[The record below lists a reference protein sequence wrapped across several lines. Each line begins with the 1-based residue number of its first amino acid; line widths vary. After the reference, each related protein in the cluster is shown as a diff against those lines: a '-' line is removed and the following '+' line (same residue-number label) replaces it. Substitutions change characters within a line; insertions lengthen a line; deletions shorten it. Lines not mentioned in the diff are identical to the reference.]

1 MIIIYKIKKRK
12 MENFEFELIKNLN
25 SENQK
30 ENFVIS
36 PLGLEL
42 VLSLCS
48 NGAEGNSKRNNKF
61 IKI

>member
-1 MIIIYKIKKRK
+1 MIIIYKIKKK
-12 MENFEFELIKNLN
+12 KTENFEFELIKNLN

-42 VLSLCS
+42 VL
-48 NGAEGNSKRNNKF
+48 
-61 IKI
+61 